1 MSDEFFM
8 RAAIEKAR
16 EGIKEGQTPFGAC
29 IVKDGKIISSAHNLV
44 WENTDITAH
53 AEIIAIREACE
64 KLNTIDLSGCEIYT
78 TCEPCT
84 MCFSACHWAKIG
96 KIVYGALIEDAKKAG
111 FSELTIPNEDMKR
124 LGNSPVEIVGN
135 FMRGEALELFRE
147 WEKKGVKR
155 VY

>member
-1 MSDEFFM
+1 M